1 MIMEVIGMT
10 TSEVFA
16 KDKTV
21 FNGFDDDKWFRYYSA
36 LNREVPVEKVKEKPY
51 YLELTEN
58 EKICYNNGLKS
69 LLEERK
75 TFPQASYEVR
85 LRDLDF

>member
-1 MIMEVIGMT
+1 MT
-10 TSEVFA
+10 TGEVFA

-21 FNGFDDDKWFRYYSA
+21 FHGFNDDKWFRYYSA
-36 LNREVPVEKVKEKPY
+36 LNKETPAEKVKDKPY

-58 EKICYNNGLKS
+58 EKICYNS
-69 LLEERK
+69 ELEKLVNERK
-75 TFPQASYEVR
+75 KYPWASYEVR

>member
-1 MIMEVIGMT
+1 MT
-10 TSEVFA
+10 TGEVFA

-21 FNGFDDDKWFRYYSA
+21 FNGFNDDKWFRYYSA
-36 LNREVPVEKVKEKPY
+36 LNKETPVEKVKDKPY

-58 EKICYNNGLKS
+58 EKICYNSELKK
-69 LLEERK
+69 LVNERK
-75 TFPQASYEVR
+75 EYPWASYEVR